1 MSASRRIRKVVVPA
15 AGLGIRLLPATKA
28 VPKEMMPIAGRPL
41 IQFAVEEA
49 AASGLETVILVISQ
63 GKNLVAEHFHRNLNL
78 EAALMQR
85 GRGEDAELIRR
96 LSELIE
102 IRTVCQ
108 QAPVGL
114 ADAIRSARSLV
125 GNEAF
130 AVILP
135 DVLIDSPI
143 PCTRQLISCY
153 DKHPG
158 CIIATRTIDPAEAD
172 RFGVL
177 DVIPLPDECYGGRAL
192 RVTGVTE
199 RPRLGSVFS
208 HYGIFGRYILEP
220 AIFSC
225 IEHTRPGFAG
235 ELQLT
240 DSLLLCSQLTPLYA
254 YLFQGAHYDAGNKL
268 GLVQATVAYALK
280 DPELA
285 KPLQEHWERL
295 QPPKIEVAV

>member
-1 MSASRRIRKVVVPA
+1 VSASRRIRKVVIPA

-49 AASGLETVILVISQ
+49 AASGLETVILVIGK
-63 GKNLVAEHFHRNLNL
+63 GKNLVAEHFHRNLEL
-78 EAALMQR
+78 EDALVQR
-85 GRGEDAELIRR
+85 GKSEDAELIRR
-96 LSELIE
+96 LSDLIE
-102 IRTVCQ
+102 IRTVHQ
-108 QAPVGL
+108 EAPVGL

-125 GNEAF
+125 GNEPF

-135 DVLIDSPI
+135 DVLIDAAI
-143 PCTRQLISCY
+143 PCTRQLINCY
-153 DKHPG
+153 EKHPG
-158 CIIATRTIDPAEAD
+158 CIIATRTIDPADAG
-172 RFGVL
+172 RFGVM
-177 DVIPLPDECYGGRAL
+177 DVIPLPEAGSDGSTL
-192 RVTGVTE
+192 RVLGVTE
-199 RPRLGSVFS
+199 RPKLGSLFS

-225 IEHTRPGFAG
+225 IDRTQPGFAG

-240 DSLLLCSQLTPLYA
+240 DSLLLSADRGPLYA
-254 YLFQGAHYDAGNKL
+254 YLFQGSHYDAGNKL
-268 GLVQATVAYALK
+268 GFVQATVAYALK

-295 QPPKIEVAV
+295 QPPKIRVAV

>member
-1 MSASRRIRKVVVPA
+1 VSVSRTIRKVVIPA

-28 VPKEMMPIAGRPL
+28 VPKEMMPVAGRPL

-49 AASGLETVILVISQ
+49 AASGLETVILVISK
-63 GKNLVAEHFHRNLNL
+63 GKNLVAEYFTRNLNL

-85 GRGEDAELIRR
+85 GRSEDAELIRR

-108 QAPVGL
+108 QAPLGL

-125 GNEAF
+125 GNETF
-130 AVILP
+130 AVLLP
-135 DVLIDSPI
+135 DVLIDSPL
-143 PCTRQLISCY
+143 PCTGQLMNCY
-153 DKHPG
+153 ERHPG
-158 CIIATRTIDPAEAD
+158 CIVATRAIDPTEAN

-177 DVIPLPDECYGGRAL
+177 DAITQPDGCCGGRTM
-192 RVTGVTE
+192 RVTSVTE
-199 RPRLGSVFS
+199 RPQPGSGFS

-225 IEHTRPGFAG
+225 IDRTRPGFAG

-240 DSLLLCSQLTPLYA
+240 DSLLLCSDLTPLYA

-295 QPPKIEVAV
+295 QTPKIDIAV